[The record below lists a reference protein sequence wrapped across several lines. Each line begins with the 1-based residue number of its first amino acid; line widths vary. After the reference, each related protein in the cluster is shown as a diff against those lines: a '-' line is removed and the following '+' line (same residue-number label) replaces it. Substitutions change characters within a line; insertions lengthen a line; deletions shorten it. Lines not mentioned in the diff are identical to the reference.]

1 MKKRKNNQ
9 KGFALVLAILMLI
22 VMSIMSITL
31 VSLISG
37 DFAENEIK
45 DEYQQALYTA
55 ETAIYRARS
64 ELRRANLPTNNTA
77 TPVFANYPAWCTP
90 ELFKSLKNR
99 NEIFHVISSNSINSA
114 NSGIRLL
121 TEELTTISV
130 DERNKYQDYEFFW
143 FITYPPNATGNT
155 SLEVPKVGFSSGNS
169 GTSVSETASYN
180 KTSKSGRYYSIFVCA
195 RKRPSFGSSSS
206 VAALD
211 VLVSAVR

>member
-1 MKKRKNNQ
+1 MKKRNNNQ

-55 ETAIYRARS
+55 ETAIYRARV
-64 ELRRANLPTNNTA
+64 ELRRANLPNNNIT
-77 TPVFANYPAWCTP
+77 TPVFTNYPNWCTP
-90 ELFKSLKNR
+90 ELFKSLKSR
-99 NEIFHVISSNSINSA
+99 NTIFHVISSNSINPA

-121 TEELTTISV
+121 TEELTIIGA
-130 DERNKYQDYEFFW
+130 DERIKYQDYEFFW
-143 FITYPPNATGNT
+143 FITYPPNTTGNT
-155 SLEVPKVGFSSGNS
+155 SSEVAKIGFSSGNS
-169 GTSVSETASYN
+169 GASVSETASYN
-180 KTSKSGRYYSIFVCA
+180 KTSKSGRYYSIFACA
-195 RKRPSFGSSSS
+195 RKRPSFGSSSP

-211 VLVSAVR
+211 VLVSVVQ

>member
-1 MKKRKNNQ
+1 MKKRNNNQ

-55 ETAIYRARS
+55 ETAIYRARV
-64 ELRRANLPTNNTA
+64 ELRRANLPNNNTI
-77 TPVFANYPAWCTP
+77 TQVFTNYPNWCTP
-90 ELFKSLKNR
+90 ELFKSLKSR
-99 NEIFHVISSNSINSA
+99 NTIFHVISSNSINPA

-121 TEELTTISV
+121 TEELTIIGA
-130 DERNKYQDYEFFW
+130 DERIKYQDYEFFW
-143 FITYPPNATGNT
+143 FITYPPNTTGNT
-155 SLEVPKVGFSSGNS
+155 SSEVAKIGFSSGNS
-169 GTSVSETASYN
+169 GASVSETASYN
-180 KTSKSGRYYSIFVCA
+180 KTSKSGRYYSIFACA
-195 RKRPSFGSSSS
+195 RKRPSFGSSSP

-211 VLVSAVR
+211 VLVSVVK

>member
-1 MKKRKNNQ
+1 MKKRNNNQ

-55 ETAIYRARS
+55 ETAIYRARV
-64 ELRRANLPTNNTA
+64 ELRRANLPNNNTT
-77 TPVFANYPAWCTP
+77 TPVFTNYPNWCTP
-90 ELFKSLKNR
+90 ELFKSLKQR
-99 NEIFHVISSNSINSA
+99 NIIFHVISSNSINPA

-121 TEELTTISV
+121 TEELTTIAA
-130 DERNKYQDYEFFW
+130 DERIKYQDYEFFW
-143 FITYPPNATGNT
+143 FITYPPNTTGNT
-155 SLEVPKVGFSSGNS
+155 TSDVAKIGFSRGNS
-169 GTSVSETASYN
+169 GASVSETASYN
-180 KTSKSGRYYSIFVCA
+180 KTSKSGRYYSIFACA
-195 RKRPSFGSSSS
+195 RKRPSFGSSSP

-211 VLVSAVR
+211 VLVSVVR